1 MKQFKVA
8 SGKIKD
14 CVLDENNN
22 YVTLNKGW
30 FVAQSNEA
38 GEVLSL
44 GNGCSVV
51 EESTESI

>member
-51 EESTESI
+51 EDEPST